1 MAFNNFNKLKL
12 VPQERGPL
20 VQSVLLG
27 ALIISIGTIFYRLWF
42 HPLAGVPGPRLAAIT
57 NWWAYY
63 YELRG
68 VLPEK
73 VKALQKKHG
82 WPAVIRVG
90 PNRVVIHDPR
100 QYDVIYRV
108 GSKFLKDPSFYEFF
122 PNTYSGQTTTTSV

>member
-1 MAFNNFNKLKL
+1 MAFSMLNDLKL
-12 VPQERGPL
+12 ASQECGL
-20 VQSVLLG
+20 LIQSALLG
-27 ALIISIGTIFYRLWF
+27 ALIIVIGTTFYRLWF

-73 VKALQKKHG
+73 VKALQKQNG
-82 WPAVIRVG
+82 WPDVIRVG
-90 PNRVVIHDPR
+90 PDRVVVHDPR

>member
-27 ALIISIGTIFYRLWF
+27 ALIISISTIFYRLWF

-73 VKALQKKHG
+73 VKALQKSHG

-100 QYDVIYRV
+100 KYDVIYRV